1 MDVFSHLLKKAEAK
15 NLISGIT
22 IARGAPSISHLHFAN
37 DVILF
42 AKADVVE
49 VCEFMMILNSFTKA
63 SGQRV
68 NVLKSGLIFGRK
80 VPLQLKNQIS
90 QMLNMQAWNE

>member
-1 MDVFSHLLKKAEAK
+1 MDVFSHLLKKAEAE
-15 NLISGIT
+15 NLISGVT
-22 IARGAPSISHLHFAN
+22 IARGAPSISHLLFAD

-49 VCEFMMILNSFTKA
+49 VREFMKILNSFTKA

-68 NVLKSGLIFGRK
+68 NFLKSGLIFGRK
-80 VPLQLKNQIS
+80 VPPS
-90 QMLNMQAWNE
+90 